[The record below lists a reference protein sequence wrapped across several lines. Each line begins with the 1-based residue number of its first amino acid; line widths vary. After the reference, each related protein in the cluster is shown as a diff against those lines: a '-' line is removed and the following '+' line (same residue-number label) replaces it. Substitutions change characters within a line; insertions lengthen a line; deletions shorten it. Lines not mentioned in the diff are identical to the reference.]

1 MVQLNDY
8 VLDAIPEGP
17 LILTFHKDE
26 PGVVGKLGTVV
37 GATGCNISR
46 MQIGQSKDQSSA
58 LGVLNLEGDVD
69 AALLEQVQAIDAVE
83 QARLVR

>member
-1 MVQLNDY
+1 
-8 VLDAIPEGP
+8 
-17 LILTFHKDE
+17 
-26 PGVVGKLGTVV
+26 
-37 GATGCNISR
+37 

-69 AALLEQVQAIDAVE
+69 EALLEQVQAIDAVE